1 MIPRA
6 HITAWRT
13 HAPWST
19 DAQVE
24 QDLVISRAIVEVFS
38 DPLLADNLAFR
49 GGTALH
55 KLHLA
60 PPARYSEDIDLVQ
73 VKGGPIGEIMTALR
87 QRLDSWLGA
96 PRRKQSEGRMTMIYR
111 FDSEIPPITP
121 LRLKVEVNTREHFSV
136 CGFARQH
143 FDVDSPWFRGSTE
156 LLTYALEEL
165 LATKLR
171 ALYQRSKGRDLYDLA
186 AALQRFPDLDAARVA
201 DCFERYLDHEGHRVS
216 RAEFEKNMDGKMRDP
231 AFHGDI
237 EPLLVSA
244 VIQADASEPG
254 ASEMWT
260 DTYDREQAYRRVH
273 EALIVRLPGEAWKG
287 EK

>member
-24 QDLVISRAIVEVFS
+24 QDLVISRAIVEVFT

-55 KLHLA
+55 KLHLT
-60 PPARYSEDIDLVQ
+60 PPTRYSEDIDLVQ
-73 VKGGPIGEIMTALR
+73 VRSGPIGEIMTALR
-87 QRLDSWLGA
+87 GRLDSWLGA
-96 PRRKQSEGRMTMIYR
+96 PRRKQSGGRMTMLYR

-121 LRLKVEVNTREHFSV
+121 LRLKVEVNTREHFAV
-136 CGFARQH
+136 CGFARQR
-143 FDVDSPWFRGSTE
+143 FDVDSPWFGGSTE
-156 LLTYALEEL
+156 LLTYTIEEL

-186 AALQRFPDLDAARVA
+186 MALQRLPDLDTARLVG
-201 DCFERYLDHEGHRVS
+201 CFERYLEHQGHRVS
-216 RAEFEKNMDGKMRDP
+216 RAEFEANMDAKMRDP
-231 AFHGDI
+231 AFHGDL
-237 EPLLVSA
+237 EPLLS
-244 VIQADASEPG
+244 G
-254 ASEMWT
+254 AA
-260 DTYDREQAYRRVH
+260 YDPITAYRQVH
-273 EALIVRLPGEAWKG
+273 DSLIGRLHGESWRGA
-287 EK
+287 E

>member
-24 QDLVISRAIVEVFS
+24 QDLIISRAIVEVFS
-38 DPLLADNLAFR
+38 APVLSGRLAFR

-55 KLHLA
+55 KLYLT

-73 VKGGPIGEIMTALR
+73 VEAGPIGDIMTGLR
-87 QRLDSWLGA
+87 QRLDPWLGA

-136 CGFARQH
+136 FGFMRKPFA
-143 FDVDSPWFRGSTE
+143 VDSPWFRGSAE
-156 LLTYALEEL
+156 LLSYELEEL

-171 ALYQRSKGRDLYDLA
+171 ALHQRRKGRDLYDLA
-186 AALQRFPDLDAARVA
+186 AAVERFSQLDLAKVVE
-201 DCFERYLDHEGHRVS
+201 CFGQYLEHEGRRVS
-216 RAEFEKNMDGKMRDP
+216 RAEFEESMASKMRDP
-231 AFHGDI
+231 SFHGDI
-237 EPLLVSA
+237 EPLLAPA
-244 VIQADASEPG
+244 VQPDALDRGTSQG
-254 ASEMWT
+254 AAVPYNPEA
-260 DTYDREQAYRRVH
+260 AYRRVH
-273 EALIVRLPGEAWKG
+273 DALVARLPGGPWKG
-287 EK
+287 LH